1 MKLAIS
7 ILTSTFLSVAA
18 FADVANDRTVSERL
32 REALHDSVDDG
43 IRVDVDGGVATLSGQ
58 VRSLWAKREAI
69 ERTLDMD
76 DILAIEDEL
85 EIAHGESDS
94 AVAEAVA
101 REIRR
106 YPFFTVYDD
115 VDIAVADGAV
125 ALTGRVTM
133 PFKSNEIERRVS
145 RVMGVQSLDNGIAV
159 LPTSIGDRRLR
170 ADLAYRIYGNLMFR
184 DYARRANPPIHII
197 VERGRV
203 ALTGAVRSEVERRQ
217 AEIIARQTFGVF
229 AVDNRLTVGD

>member
-7 ILTSTFLSVAA
+7 ILATTFLASTA
-18 FADVANDRTVSERL
+18 FADVAGDRTVSDRL
-32 REALHDSVDDG
+32 REALHESVDDG
-43 IRVDVDGGVATLSGQ
+43 IRVDVTAGVATLSGQ

-69 ERTLDMD
+69 ERSLDD
-76 DILAIEDEL
+76 DRIVAVEDEL
-85 EIAHGESDS
+85 EIAHGESDGAVAAS
-94 AVAEAVA
+94 VAEA
-101 REIRR
+101 IRR

-115 VDIAVADGAV
+115 VEVAVRNGVV

-133 PFKSNEIERRVS
+133 PFKASEIERRVS
-145 RVMGVQSLDNGIAV
+145 RVMGVQSLDNGIGV
-159 LPTSIGDRRLR
+159 LPNNLGDRRLR
-170 ADLAYRIYGNLMFR
+170 ADLAYRIYGDLMFR
-184 DYARRANPPIHII
+184 DYARLANPPIHII

-203 ALTGAVRSEVERRQ
+203 ALTGAVRSQVERRK